1 MTSKET
7 ILNKLRRNVR
17 ETYEMPDLSFRKLTF
32 ADPVAEYIKQTST
45 TAGAKLIEANEGDN
59 LSELIRQ
66 AYPDAKVVSTNV
78 EGITAESLSQAY
90 GREVELRNPDTVE
103 TAQQLDGT
111 DVGVLQGG
119 VACAENACVWIPQ
132 TMKERAVCFISEYL
146 VILVKRE
153 NIVSNM
159 HQAYQWLEEKPC
171 GEPQGTVAE
180 PQGTVAA
187 PQGTAAGA
195 QGDVPYGTFI
205 SGPSKTADIEQSL
218 VYGAQAA
225 CGVTVILT

>member
-7 ILNKLRRNVR
+7 ILNKLRANVR
-17 ETYEMPDLSFRKLTF
+17 ETYDMPDLSFGKLTF
-32 ADPVAEYIKQTST
+32 ADPVAEYIKQTTT
-45 TAGAKLIEANEGDN
+45 TAGAKLIEAKEGDD
-59 LSELIRQ
+59 LSELICR

-78 EGITAESLSQAY
+78 SGITAESLCQAY
-90 GREVELRNPDTVE
+90 GRQVELRNPDTVE
-103 TAQQLDGT
+103 AAQDLDGT

-146 VILVKRE
+146 VILVSRR

-159 HQAYQWLEEKPC
+159 HQAYKWLEDI
-171 GEPQGTVAE
+171 QDS
-180 PQGTVAA
+180 
-187 PQGTAAGA
+187 A

-225 CGVTVILT
+225 CGVTVILMP